1 MQVITTMLQDFALSI
16 CRQQIPII
24 CLFCFVFEKT
34 ICNICFLPCIALYTR
49 KLNVFYQ
56 LWYVRQQLDKLLG
69 LQNTFICL
77 LLSVKVYICKVWSSW
92 WIVNQILLHSS
103 VFARSKVYFKYFK
116 IVLCLFSVWLKTEMS
131 WVYLSRLGQLSWVI
145 KMCHCLTE
153 LFWETFFTSSSD
165 TRHTLIQP
173 DTSHWCPVLRA
184 SSY

>member
-1 MQVITTMLQDFALSI
+1 MQVFTTMLQAFAFSI

-77 LLSVKVYICKVWSSW
+77 LFSVKDYICKVWSSW
-92 WIVNQILLHSS
+92 WIVNQILLKTSK
-103 VFARSKVYFKYFK
+103 VFAMSKVYFKYFK
-116 IVLCLFSVWLKTEMS
+116 RVFVF
-131 WVYLSRLGQLSWVI
+131 VF
-145 KMCHCLTE
+145 CLTKDRDE
-153 LFWETFFTSSSD
+153 LSVF
-165 TRHTLIQP
+165 
-173 DTSHWCPVLRA
+173 V
-184 SSY
+184 